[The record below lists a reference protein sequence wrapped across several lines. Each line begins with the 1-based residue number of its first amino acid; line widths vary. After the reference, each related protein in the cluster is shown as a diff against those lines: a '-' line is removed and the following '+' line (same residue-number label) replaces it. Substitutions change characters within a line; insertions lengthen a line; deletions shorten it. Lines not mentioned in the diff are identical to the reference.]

1 MGILGIIMI
10 VVGVALMIVGRN
22 VANSLPPNYQE
33 EEDDGFLR
41 LLQGMGRML
50 SVAGI
55 LFILVGILWLIF
67 G

>member
-22 VANSLPPNYQE
+22 VASSLPPNYQE

-55 LFILVGILWLIF
+55 LFILVGILCLIF

>member
-1 MGILGIIMI
+1 MDILGIILI

-22 VANSLPPNYQE
+22 VANSLPQNYQE

-55 LFILVGILWLIF
+55 LFILVGIFCLIF

>member
-1 MGILGIIMI
+1 MGILGIVMI

-55 LFILVGILWLIF
+55 LFILVGILCLIF

>member
-22 VANSLPPNYQE
+22 VANSLPPNYQK

-55 LFILVGILWLIF
+55 LFILVGILCLIF

>member
-55 LFILVGILWLIF
+55 LFILVGILCLIF

>member
-55 LFILVGILWLIF
+55 LFILVGIFCLIF

>member
-33 EEDDGFLR
+33 EEDEGFLR

-50 SVAGI
+50 SAAGI
-55 LFILVGILWLIF
+55 LFILVGILCLIF

>member
-41 LLQGMGRML
+41 LLQGMGKMI
-50 SVAGI
+50 SAAGI
-55 LFILVGILWLIF
+55 LFILVGILCLIF